1 MSSYE
6 VISIRISNMA
16 PKRYN
21 VIFQMYYFAVFYVL
35 FYKWTVFSI
44 QEKIALTRTKILF
57 LPEFDLTGTL
67 LYSNIR

>member
-1 MSSYE
+1 
-6 VISIRISNMA
+6 
-16 PKRYN
+16 
-21 VIFQMYYFAVFYVL
+21 MYYFAVFYVL

-67 LYSNIR
+67 LYSNIRQFELFHQVITIII